1 MNSLSNRG
9 KAYDNYKS
17 NIFWDLYVTYYNS
30 PFILIIL
37 FNPYNKMIKKI
48 LLLLLFPFY
57 W

>member
-1 MNSLSNRG
+1 MNSLSNMG